1 MKKTLCLFI
10 LFICILQFTKA
21 QQNLV
26 PNHSFEIK
34 DTCPDNTY
42 PDSPAH
48 FAKDWFEIRN
58 SPDYFTV
65 CNNINPNYNVPNN
78 SFGFQ
83 CPANG
88 SSYLG
93 LYTFVSPTLNGCVN
107 ELAAAKLNDSLVKNT
122 KYYISYKVVSSNG
135 ITGFPMQYATSK
147 QGMKLFTKKPTYV
160 NGFSNDNYVNNF
172 SQIYTSLV
180 ISDTL
185 NWTTTKASFIADSN
199 YKYVSIGSFFNYGGS
214 DTTKVY
220 SGNGIHSAYYYFD
233 DICLSTDSLTCN
245 INVQSQCVIYTALN
259 DYNRKNSGEVSV
271 HPNPSNGYFY
281 IKGIKNNLKWE
292 LLDIESNIIRSGN
305 ISKDEHIKINDLPES
320 VYVLQLYTEEGV
332 LRKKIIVKH

>member
-1 MKKTLCLFI
+1 MKKISIIISFFFLASIIT
-10 LFICILQFTKA
+10 A

-34 DTCPDNTY
+34 DTCPENTY

-93 LYTFVSPTLNGCVN
+93 LYTFVSPSLNGCVN
-107 ELAAAKLNDSLVKNT
+107 ELAAAKLNDSLIKNT
-122 KYYISYKVVSSNG
+122 KYYISYKVVGSNG
-135 ITGFPMQYATSK
+135 IIGFPMQYATSK
-147 QGMKLFTKKPTYV
+147 QGMKLFTKKPTFITGSSGDIYI
-160 NGFSNDNYVNNF
+160 NNF
-172 SQIYTSLV
+172 SQIYTNQV

-185 NWTTTKASFIADSN
+185 NWTTIKASFTADSN
-199 YKYVSIGSFFNYGGS
+199 YKYVSIGSFFDYANS

-220 SGNGIHSAYYYFD
+220 NGNGINSAYYYFD
-233 DICLSTDSLTCN
+233 DICLSTDSLICN
-245 INVQSQCVIYTALN
+245 INIQTQCLIYTALN
-259 DYNRKNSGEVSV
+259 DYNKKNSEEISV
-271 HPNPSNGYFY
+271 HPNPCNEYFY
-281 IKGIKNNLKWE
+281 IKGIKNTLKWE
-292 LLDIESNIIRSGN
+292 LLDIESNTIQSGN
-305 ISKDEHIKINDLPES
+305 VSEYESIRINDLPES
-320 VYVLQLYTEEGV
+320 VYVLQLYTDKGV